1 MNQHRKDESK
11 VDPCSKQG
19 WGAELIGAPG
29 DLKALRKL
37 THSMSH
43 SH

>member
-19 WGAELIGAPG
+19 WGAELIMGHQETSR
-29 DLKALRKL
+29 L
-37 THSMSH
+37 
-43 SH
+43 